1 MKTGL
6 ATTQGLGAF
15 TLPSRIFT
23 KEKQDRVRALFEGAN
38 AENTKLTYNKQLQ
51 GFLRWCR
58 ANGVEFDLAT
68 SIVTPELL
76 VDHIEDLHHQ
86 GYKLDTIKSRVR
98 AIAALHKAQAFAF
111 EKLHGK
117 EGLAFPPSPTA
128 HFTVTTALRGARNSI
143 AEQEQAGNFTQAK
156 KKALTLWHE
165 DLVRLCNSIDTT
177 ELSGVRDLALV
188 LVGWCGGFR
197 RSELVGI
204 RVEHIEQHPWGLV
217 VTVPK
222 TKTGKPYKK
231 QLKREAEHE
240 ALCPVRALEAWL
252 RQARIEEG
260 VVFRPVNKASVVGT
274 TALCDKHVELVV
286 KKYAQRST
294 LRAGKW
300 SAHSLRRGYVSQ
312 HLAWGMEEQ
321 DVRRQAGFSPKSPVF
336 YEYVEEAKDKTTV
349 RSSVSGN
356 FKK

>member
-1 MKTGL
+1 METAL
-6 ATTQGLGAF
+6 TSTRELGAF
-15 TLPSRIFT
+15 TLASRVVT
-23 KEKQDRVRALFEGAN
+23 KEKQERLRTLFEGAN

-58 ANGVEFDLAT
+58 ANDVEFDLAT
-68 SIVTPELL
+68 SVVTPELL

-117 EGLAFPPSPTA
+117 EGLLFPPSPTA
-128 HFTVTTALRGARNSI
+128 HFTVTTALRGAKNSI
-143 AEQEQAGNFTQAK
+143 AEQEQAGNFEQAK

-165 DLVRLCNSIDTT
+165 DLVRLCKGIDTN
-177 ELSGVRDLALV
+177 ELAGARDLALV

-197 RSELVGI
+197 RSELVGV
-204 RVEHIEQHPWGLV
+204 RVEHIEHHPWGLV
-217 VTVPK
+217 VTVHK

-240 ALCPVRALEAWL
+240 VLCPVRALEAWL
-252 RQARIEEG
+252 QRAGIEEG
-260 VVFRPVNKASVVGT
+260 VVFRPVNKASVVGS
-274 TALCDKHVELVV
+274 TALCDKQVELVV
-286 KKYAQRST
+286 KKYAKRAP

-312 HLAWGMEEQ
+312 HLAWGLEEQ

-356 FKK
+356 FTK